1 MASVYTLCIWG
12 GGGAGKSGV
21 GVRYD
26 LLGIY
31 QEP

>member
-1 MASVYTLCIWG
+1 MASVYTLCIW
-12 GGGAGKSGV
+12 GGAGKSGV